1 MEQMKTHAYVK
12 LTGTVVTVVTL
23 VAALGAP
30 QKW

>member
-1 MEQMKTHAYVK
+1 MNDIKRNVYVK
-12 LTGTVVTVVTL
+12 ATGTVVVVVTL